1 MIVVRVAAT
10 AVAIWAAMC
19 GFNRHWKAVVTR
31 EAAGRAT
38 VGTNQQEEV

>member
-10 AVAIWAAMC
+10 GVAIRTAIC
-19 GFNRHWKAVVTR
+19 GFNDQWKAVVTR

-38 VGTNQQEEV
+38 VGTSQQEEV